1 MRSPSSFLSS
11 AVADRLLSN
20 FALLVL
26 GLLTLL
32 LGDPMRAHSDALINP
47 AAPFGI
53 LSLQFTFSVSR
64 QTRFSD
70 RAQHRPVADLGGAGD
85 RLARRTHPFEQA
97 IQVAPCPRS
106 G

>member
-53 LSLQFTFSVSR
+53 LSLQFTFSADAA
-64 QTRFSD
+64 QTLLHAWDST
-70 RAQHRPVADLGGAGD
+70 ALQHA
-85 RLARRTHPFEQA
+85 RLSLYWDMGF
-97 IQVAPCPRS
+97 APAY
-106 G
+106 GIALAALT